1 MLRLKLD
8 LWVLSVVVVALLANL
23 TAFVAI
29 AGHRFAVSGTARLGA
44 RTSQWFRDV
53 ISLEFW
59 AHFSAFPH
67 LSSKRNAR
75 GRAVLS
81 FIRESAIVVK
91 ESDSVVR
98 GLSAYPMYRGRL
110 VPLGTCLV
118 VAALAVACSPFGV
131 LADEAVTLRPASD
144 VMDLASER
152 DEASP
157 DPLIQERDSLRKE
170 LASWRSVMDDFRTRE
185 TAIRQ
190 ESRALLV
197 NQNRLIDK
205 STVDEDTAVII
216 DRVKA
221 LEAELT
227 DLRSQLKK
235 RITNHPDASARREAL
250 KKLQDSRQVLRKE
263 RQDFEQTSIGR
274 KRRLH
279 EVEALIA
286 AREKAAVEAAAD
298 QAKDSEA
305 VSE

>member
-1 MLRLKLD
+1 M
-8 LWVLSVVVVALLANL
+8 
-23 TAFVAI
+23 
-29 AGHRFAVSGTARLGA
+29 
-44 RTSQWFRDV
+44 
-53 ISLEFW
+53 
-59 AHFSAFPH
+59 P
-67 LSSKRNAR
+67 
-75 GRAVLS
+75 S
-81 FIRESAIVVK
+81 FTRESAVVVK

-98 GLSAYPMYRGRL
+98 GVSTCALHRCWLSPRL
-110 VPLGTCLV
+110 PCLV
-118 VAALAVACSPFGV
+118 VAALVVACCSSSV
-131 LADEAVTLRPASD
+131 LADEAATTAPASEG
-144 VMDLASER
+144 MPIASNS
-152 DEASP
+152 DEAP
-157 DPLIQERDSLRKE
+157 TDPLVEERDSLRSE
-170 LASWRSVMDDFRTRE
+170 LALWRSVLDDFRVRD

-197 NQNRLIDK
+197 NQNRLVDR

-227 DLRSQLKK
+227 DLRSQLKE
-235 RITNHPDASARREAL
+235 RITNHPDAIARREAL